1 LGPST
6 LLLVGVLYA
15 CHRYGLPTW
24 TLPFVGILLALPLSM
39 VRDRQFGIP
48 GVTSL
53 PIGVFVKF
61 SILGAM
67 IIGVF
72 GCLAFAGKW
81 LLGLGAPTPREI
93 LVLFAAVLM
102 LVAS

>member
-1 LGPST
+1 
-6 LLLVGVLYA
+6 
-15 CHRYGLPTW
+15 
-24 TLPFVGILLALPLSM
+24 
-39 VRDRQFGIP
+39 
-48 GVTSL
+48 
-53 PIGVFVKF
+53 
-61 SILGAM
+61 M